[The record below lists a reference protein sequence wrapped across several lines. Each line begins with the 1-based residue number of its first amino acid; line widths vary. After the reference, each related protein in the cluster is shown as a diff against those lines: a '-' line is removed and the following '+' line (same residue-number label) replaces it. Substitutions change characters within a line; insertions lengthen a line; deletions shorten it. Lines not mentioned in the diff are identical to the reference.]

1 MTLSIRVLMPIR
13 KEVKELVSLGP
24 LPSSDVATVESMRG
38 YQELPASLRK
48 LVTDEEARE
57 LVKLFGGDDCFGQ
70 TWTSPH

>member
-48 LVTDEEARE
+48 PA
-57 LVKLFGGDDCFGQ
+57 
-70 TWTSPH
+70 